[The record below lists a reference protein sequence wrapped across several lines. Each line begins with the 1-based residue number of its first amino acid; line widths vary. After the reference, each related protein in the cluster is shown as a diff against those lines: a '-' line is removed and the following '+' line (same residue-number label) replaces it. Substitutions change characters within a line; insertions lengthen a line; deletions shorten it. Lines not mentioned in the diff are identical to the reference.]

1 MFKKIEL
8 WVVFLILLAFLVGT
22 IFFGALI
29 RHEYQG
35 GKKYPELRKI
45 AVFVASIPSNIRNT
59 RIRIKDKG
67 IVIENLIDK
76 PPIENKNLS
85 KPKLKFF
92 KKIKRDALFVLPRYD
107 AEQSR
112 SIVEIIDLN
121 NFETI
126 HTYKHDI
133 TAMNNKIDIKDKQ
146 FEAIRNDTSE
156 IRFKYVHPLIFEDGS
171 LVSEGDYGPLFKIDV
186 CSNLEW
192 INQEHVFHHS
202 KMLDAKGDIWVG
214 AHLYPYS
221 ELIQDHYPR
230 FGFLDD
236 AIVKIDKNGKIL
248 LSKSIAEILY
258 ENKILNIY
266 ELFQD
271 GLKDHRYNDIDPLH
285 LNDIEP
291 ALKDTMYWKKD
302 DLFISIRN
310 KSAIIHYRPSTNK
323 VINYIKGP
331 FAYQHDVDIISDNE
345 ISIYNNNNYAKL
357 DSSFS
362 QIVIYNFEN
371 NQFSRKGYGVLRSNN
386 FKSETG
392 GLSHILKDGS
402 MLVEETD
409 YGRILFI
416 DKKSEEL
423 EWEYVNKDR
432 NDKGEFEVYGLQ
444 WSRVIE
450 DIDKVKKIKESIKK
464 KKC

>member
-1 MFKKIEL
+1 MPDHDL
-8 WVVFLILLAFLVGT
+8 SC
-22 IFFGALI
+22 
-29 RHEYQG
+29 
-35 GKKYPELRKI
+35 LRSH
-45 AVFVASIPSNIRNT
+45 SIPSNIRNT

-92 KKIKRDALFVLPRYD
+92 QKIKRDALFVLPRYD

-236 AIVKIDKNGKIL
+236 AIVKIDKSGKIL

-266 ELFQD
+266 ELFE
-271 GLKDHRYNDIDPLH
+271 GADPLH

-345 ISIYNNNNYAKL
+345 IESRVSKVFDFSPKMIIENLELRNPIYFVTASGGHFGR
-357 DSSFS
+357 DSNSLGHFTWERIIPEKMDS
-362 QIVIYNFEN
+362 DY
-371 NQFSRKGYGVLRSNN
+371 
-386 FKSETG
+386 
-392 GLSHILKDGS
+392 S
-402 MLVEETD
+402 MP
-409 YGRILFI
+409 RIL
-416 DKKSEEL
+416 EEI
-423 EWEYVNKDR
+423 
-432 NDKGEFEVYGLQ
+432 
-444 WSRVIE
+444 S
-450 DIDKVKKIKESIKK
+450 
-464 KKC
+464 